1 MVCTLG
7 EGDCVGELAYISDDD
22 HTATVVAR
30 NNVSALRIET
40 PISKWGSIPVQMRFN
55 NAFQKT
61 LVERLSR
68 TTRELGKFIK
78 DSARQTA

>member
-1 MVCTLG
+1 
-7 EGDCVGELAYISDDD
+7 VGELAYFSDEA

-30 NNVSALRIET
+30 NNVSAMKFEI

-55 NAFQKT
+55 SAFQKT
-61 LVERLSR
+61 LVERLER

-78 DSARQTA
+78 EAARQSA